1 MASLFDDE
9 RHPRARFCLTVAES
23 LPSGGG
29 AAAEKSDLPPSPG
42 NVRMEVGDGQ
52 ITLSWDPVPEALFYN
67 IYFKT
72 SRGVTKEGK
81 EFDRFRYDAVGA
93 ERFKTKIGV
102 TKENGSLIDTAAPP
116 YTHSDLAN
124 GTCYHYIVTAVTR
137 KGESAESEE
146 VMGIPAPYLCVMEFG
161 VEGYDDGEFKS
172 PTGIALD
179 SDGHIYVADT
189 DNHTIQKFDKE
200 GQFLARLGDE
210 PGDAEGQFYYPR
222 GLACDSE
229 GNLIVIDANNH
240 RIQKFDKD
248 GNFLT
253 IWGKFGFAWKGAP
266 QGIFDNPWGVATDK
280 ENNIY
285 IADTL
290 NNRIQKYTGEGEPL
304 LMWGKE
310 GAFDG
315 AFFYCRDAA
324 VDFVGNI
331 YVTDEINNRVQK
343 FDSRGNFL
351 AKWGREGKG
360 PGEFNGP
367 WGITV
372 DAVGNVY
379 VVDTHNHRIQ
389 KFTNNGVFVCQWGN
403 RGKTTGQL
411 NFPYG
416 IAVDREGFVYVVDSG
431 NCRVLKYAPVG
442 GQKAEAETVKGVGEL
457 AAPAE
462 LSAKAGDTEVTL
474 AWMDVPEAATYNLY
488 YHTEPGVTVQTGTCI
503 EGVSSPY
510 THVGLSNGTTYRFML
525 TAVTA
530 EGTESLPSPEVEATP
545 SMIDVAAPQ
554 NPYMII
560 NHGAFMTNLPD
571 AVLTISAN
579 DVDSGIAGYYISE
592 TPSAP
597 TATSPGWVEIE
608 PVGKFGATVPY
619 TLSPGDGLKTVY
631 VWFKDGGSNIS
642 APGTNSILL
651 NTSGYMCVN
660 VWGKAGSGAHLLHGG
675 EFGTPSF
682 GLACDRNSDI
692 YVVDTGNCR
701 IQKFNNA
708 GNFIQLWGMFG
719 TAPSNFQNATG
730 IAVDEKGIV
739 YVCDTGNHRIQRFD
753 AKNGAYLSKWGRQ
766 GGGDGQFNAPW
777 GVAVDNKRGYVYIVD
792 SANFRVQKFDSTG
805 EFIMSWGSFG
815 NADGQ
820 FYFARGIAVDET
832 DGAIYVVDMGNH
844 RLQKF
849 DTSTN
854 FLPQLLGT
862 WGTKGQ
868 EPGQFWNPWGV
879 AVDRD
884 GFIYVTDAGNH
895 RIQKFDRDGN
905 FETQWGGFGGQRGQ
919 FNFPYGIAVDRRGSV
934 FVLDSS
940 NFRVQQFMTAD
951 EGEMQLRE
959 QAEVAESESSAL
971 LEKKPLAEEAE
982 GTHLWSTPKQ

>member
-1 MASLFDDE
+1 MDHD
-9 RHPRARFCLTVAES
+9 RHPLARFGLMAGES

-29 AAAEKSDLPPSPG
+29 TAAERADLPPAPA
-42 NVRMEVGDGQ
+42 NVRMTVGDGQ
-52 ITLSWDPVPEALFYN
+52 IELAWDPIPEALFYN

-72 SRGVTKEGK
+72 SRGVTREAK

-93 ERFKTKIGV
+93 ERFQKTKIGV
-102 TKENGSLIDTAAPP
+102 TKENGSLIDTATPP
-116 YTHSDLAN
+116 YQHSDLAN
-124 GTCYHYIVTAVTR
+124 GTCYHYVVTAVTR
-137 KGESAESEE
+137 KGESAESAE
-146 VMGIPAPYLCVMEFG
+146 VVGIPSPYLCVMEFG
-161 VEGYDDGEFKS
+161 TEGYDDGEFKS

-179 SDGHIYVADT
+179 PEGHIYVADT
-189 DNHTIQKFDKE
+189 DTHTVQKFDKE
-200 GQFLARLGDE
+200 GRFLARLGDE
-210 PGDAEGQFYYPR
+210 PGEAEGQFYYPR

-240 RIQKFDKD
+240 RIQKFDKE

-253 IWGKFGFAWKGAP
+253 VWGKFGFAWKGAS
-266 QGIFDNPWGVATDK
+266 QGVFDNPWGVGVDR
-280 ENNIY
+280 NDNVY

-290 NNRIQKYTGEGEPL
+290 NNRVQKYTIEGEPL

-315 AFFYCRDAA
+315 AFFYCRDVA

-351 AKWGREGKG
+351 AKWGREGNG
-360 PGEFNGP
+360 PGEFKAP
-367 WGITV
+367 WGIAV
-372 DAVGNVY
+372 DALGNIY
-379 VVDTHNHRIQ
+379 VVDTNNHRIQ
-389 KFTNNGVFVCQWGN
+389 KFTSNGVFVCQWGN
-403 RGKTTGQL
+403 RGWTKGQL

-431 NCRVLKYAPVG
+431 NCRVMKYASVETH
-442 GQKAEAETVKGVGEL
+442 KAEEPQVSGQL
-457 AAPAE
+457 SAPAE
-462 LSAKAGDTEVTL
+462 LSAKAGDTEVSL
-474 AWMDVPEAATYNLY
+474 AWMDVPGAASYNLY
-488 YHTEPGVTVQTGTCI
+488 YHTDPGVTRQTGTCI

-510 THVGLSNGTTYRFML
+510 THVGLSNGTSYRFVL

-530 EGTESLPSPEVEATP
+530 EGTESEPSPEVEATP
-545 SMIDVAAPQ
+545 SMIDMAAPQ
-554 NPYMII
+554 NAYIII

-571 AVLTISAN
+571 VVLTISAN

-592 TPSAP
+592 TPSTP
-597 TATSPGWVEIE
+597 TATTPGWVDVE
-608 PVGKFGATVPY
+608 PIGKFGETVPY
-619 TLSPGDGLKTVY
+619 TLSPGDGQKTIY
-631 VWFKDGGSNIS
+631 AWFKDGGGNIS
-642 APGTNSILL
+642 APGNNAILL

-660 VWGKAGSGAHLLHGG
+660 TWGKAGSGAHLLQGG

-682 GLACDRNSDI
+682 GLACDQNSDL

-719 TAPSNFQNATG
+719 TAPSNFQNPTG
-730 IAVDEKGIV
+730 IAVDEKNVV

-753 AKNGAYLSKWGRQ
+753 ARNGAYLSKWGRQ

-777 GVAVDNKRGYVYIVD
+777 GVAVDNKRGYVYVVD
-792 SANFRVQKFDSTG
+792 SANFRVQKFDRTG
-805 EFIMSWGSFG
+805 EFIMAWGSFG

-820 FYFARGIAVDET
+820 FYFCRGIAVDET
-832 DGAIYVVDMGNH
+832 DGAVYVVDMGNH
-844 RLQKF
+844 RIQKF

-868 EPGQFWNPWGV
+868 EPGQFWNPWGI
-879 AVDRD
+879 AIDRD
-884 GFIYVTDAGNH
+884 GFLYVTDAGNH
-895 RIQKFDRDGN
+895 RIQKLDRDGN
-905 FETQWGGFGGQRGQ
+905 FETQWGGFGGSPGQ
-919 FNFPYGIAVDRRGSV
+919 FNFPYGLAVDRRGAI

-940 NFRVQQFMTAD
+940 NFRVQQFMPAD
-951 EGEMQLRE
+951 EGELQLRE

-971 LEKKPLAEEAE
+971 LEKKPLAQDAE